1 MTRRPT
7 LKHIAER
14 VGVTVST
21 VSLALRD
28 DERISTAMRQRVRA
42 AAAEVGYIYNRH
54 AAGLRRGDSG
64 TVALCLNDLGN
75 PFFTEFIAAMEQRFR
90 AEERMMLF
98 CHAQESLSV
107 QADFMRRMAEHGA
120 SGLILIPAAGTT
132 QEDLHGAKAAHL
144 RHLPLVLLSRDV
156 PGAEVDRV
164 INDDACGM
172 ALVIEHLRSLGHQRI
187 GWLGGG
193 SSTSTA
199 QARERAFRAAL
210 GQAGHPPD
218 EAHMH
223 HGPTTLAFGHQGFE
237 TLMAQPGP
245 PTAVVCFSDVI
256 AFGALSACHG
266 LGLRPGVDVSITG
279 FDDMS
284 AAAYTTPPLTSVRVR
299 TDLMGARASELLL
312 SRIRGE
318 KGAPRREMMA
328 PELSIRETTGPVRKK
343 ARASDQA

>member
-14 VGVTVST
+14 VGVTAST

-28 DERISTAMRQRVRA
+28 DARISTAMRERVRQVA
-42 AAAEVGYIYNRH
+42 QEVGYIYNRH

-98 CHAQESLSV
+98 CHAQESLAV

-132 QEDLHGAKAAHL
+132 LEDLPGAEASHL

-156 PGAEVDRV
+156 DGVEVDRV
-164 INDDACGM
+164 INDDARGM
-172 ALVIEHLRSLGHQRI
+172 AMVVEHLLSLGHQRI
-187 GWLGGG
+187 AWLGGG
-193 SSTSTA
+193 NMTSTA
-199 QARERAFRAAL
+199 RDREQAFREML
-210 GQAGHPPD
+210 TQAGYPPD
-218 EAHMH
+218 QDGIC
-223 HGPTTLAFGHQGFE
+223 HGPTTMAFGHQGLE
-237 TLMAQPGP
+237 ALMAQPRP
-245 PTAVVCFSDVI
+245 PTAVVCFSDLI
-256 AFGALSACHG
+256 AFGAVAACHG
-266 LGLRPGVDVSITG
+266 LGLRPGVDISIAG

-299 TDLMGARASELLL
+299 TDLMGARASEMLLA
-312 SRIRGE
+312 RIRGDHE
-318 KGAPRREMMA
+318 APRREIMP
-328 PELSIRETTGPVRKK
+328 PELVVRETTGPVSSRNQ
-343 ARASDQA
+343 D

>member
-7 LKHIAER
+7 LKNIAER

-21 VSLALRD
+21 VSLALRND
-28 DERISTAMRQRVRA
+28 ARISTAMRKQIHQVA
-42 AAAEVGYIYNRH
+42 LDVGYIYNRH

-75 PFFTEFIAAMEQRFR
+75 PFFTEFITAMEQRFR
-90 AEERMMLF
+90 IEERMMLF
-98 CHAQESLSV
+98 CHAQESLTV

-132 QEDLHGAKAAHL
+132 RNDLHGVGVMHM

-172 ALVIEHLRSLGHQRI
+172 TLMIEHLLSLGHRRI
-187 GWLGGG
+187 AWLGGG

-199 QARERAFRAAL
+199 KDREQAFREAL
-210 GQAGHPPD
+210 QKAGYPHD
-218 EAHMH
+218 QRNVQY
-223 HGPTTLAFGHQGFE
+223 GPTTLEFGHRGLE
-237 TLMAQPGP
+237 ALMAQERP
-245 PTAVVCFSDVI
+245 PTAVVCFSDLI
-256 AFGALSACHG
+256 AFGALSACHK
-266 LGLRPGVDVSITG
+266 LGLRPGVDISVTG

-284 AAAYTTPPLTSVRVR
+284 AAAYTTPSLTSVRVR

-312 SRIRGE
+312 ARIRGE
-318 KGAPRREMMA
+318 QGEPQQVKMA
-328 PELSIRETTGPVRKK
+328 PELVIRQTTGPVSPR
-343 ARASDQA
+343 